1 MLNERWRDITQMSS
15 FLEFLKDPNDQ
26 LSSKRL
32 IGFWATVHG
41 TAFVWTFVALGT
53 LSAEI
58 GLAAFMTMV
67 CGSILGSTWDH
78 K

>member
-1 MLNERWRDITQMSS
+1 MEK

-32 IGFWATVHG
+32 IGFWGGVHA
-41 TAFVWTFVALGT
+41 TAFIWVFVSFGT
-53 LSAEI
+53 LSAVE
-58 GLAAFMTMV
+58 GLAGFMTMV
-67 CGSILGSTWDH
+67 CAGVLGAVWDH

>member
-1 MLNERWRDITQMSS
+1 MLERFS
-15 FLEFLKDPNDQ
+15 EFLKDPNDQ

-32 IGFWATVHG
+32 IGFWAAFHG
-41 TAFVWTFVALGT
+41 TAFIWVFVALHT
-53 LSAEI
+53 LSAEL

-67 CGSILGSTWDH
+67 CGAILGSTWDH

>member
-1 MLNERWRDITQMSS
+1 MDK

-32 IGFWATVHG
+32 LGFWAAAHG
-41 TAFVWTFVALGT
+41 TAFVWVFAALGT
-53 LSAEI
+53 LSTEI

-67 CGSILGSTWDH
+67 CGAILGSTWDH

>member
-1 MLNERWRDITQMSS
+1 MQKL
-15 FLEFLKDPNDQ
+15 LEFLKDPNDQ

-32 IGFWATVHG
+32 IGFWGGFHG
-41 TAFVWTFVALGT
+41 TVFIWVFVSLGT
-53 LSAEI
+53 LSAVE

-67 CGSILGSTWDH
+67 CAGVLGAIWDH